1 MLDFGFSEILLTSA
15 IALVVLGPERLPK
28 VARQVGNWVGRA
40 RVMARQLTEQLE
52 REVTAEELM
61 RQQIHGGRLG
71 QPPALSRPVSQ
82 TPPAAD
88 APATAR
94 RTASRRCAPRGRR
107 ARCGCT
113 AARHGRS
120 EATDPMSEPTGL
132 PEGEPDGLAEGTLIS
147 HLLELRD
154 RILKAMLAVGIC
166 FIPCAMYMNQLFTF
180 VAEPLKRRLPAGATL
195 IATSVVAPFTVPFK
209 LALVLAIGIAIPVV
223 LYQAWAF
230 VAPGLYKHEKKLA
243 VPLLISSILL
253 FYLGAAFAYYV
264 VFPVMLSF
272 FVATTPHGVQMMTDM
287 GSYLDFVMILL
298 LAFGIAFEVPVAT
311 VLLVWTGFVRL
322 ATLKKNRGFVLLGIF
337 IFAAFVTPPDA
348 VSQSA
353 MAIPMYLLYEI
364 GIIMAGLLLK
374 DKIAA
379 RAKQDAE
386 EAEREAGA

>member
-1 MLDFGFSEILLTSA
+1 
-15 IALVVLGPERLPK
+15 
-28 VARQVGNWVGRA
+28 
-40 RVMARQLTEQLE
+40 
-52 REVTAEELM
+52 
-61 RQQIHGGRLG
+61 
-71 QPPALSRPVSQ
+71 
-82 TPPAAD
+82 
-88 APATAR
+88 
-94 RTASRRCAPRGRR
+94 
-107 ARCGCT
+107 
-113 AARHGRS
+113 
-120 EATDPMSEPTGL
+120 MSE

-154 RILKAMLAVGIC
+154 RLLKAMTAVGIC

-180 VAEPLKRRLPAGATL
+180 VAEPLKHKLPPGATL

-209 LALVLAIGIAIPVV
+209 LAIVLAIGIAMPYV

-230 VAPGLYKHEKKLA
+230 VAPGLYRHEKKLA

-272 FVATTPHGVQMMTDM
+272 FVATTPSGVRMMTDM
-287 GSYLDFVMILL
+287 GSYLDFVMVLL
-298 LAFGIAFEVPVAT
+298 LAFGVAFEVPVAT
-311 VLLVWTGFVRL
+311 VLLVWTGFVKL

-353 MAIPMYLLYEI
+353 MAMPMYLLYEI

-379 RAKQDAE
+379 RAKQEAD
-386 EAEREAGA
+386 EAERGAGV

>member
-1 MLDFGFSEILLTSA
+1 
-15 IALVVLGPERLPK
+15 PK
-28 VARQVGNWVGRA
+28 
-40 RVMARQLTEQLE
+40 
-52 REVTAEELM
+52 
-61 RQQIHGGRLG
+61 
-71 QPPALSRPVSQ
+71 
-82 TPPAAD
+82 
-88 APATAR
+88 APAPLPPNR
-94 RTASRRCAPRGRR
+94 
-107 ARCGCT
+107 
-113 AARHGRS
+113 
-120 EATDPMSEPTGL
+120 PMNEP
-132 PEGEPDGLAEGTLIS
+132 GEPDDLAEGTLIS

-154 RILKAMLAVGIC
+154 RLLKAMLAVGIC
-166 FIPCAMYMNQLFTF
+166 FIPCAAYMNQLFTF
-180 VAEPLKRRLPAGATL
+180 VAEPLIHKLPAGATI

-209 LALVLAIGIAIPVV
+209 LALLLAIGIAMPVV

-243 VPLLISSILL
+243 VPLLISSVLL

-287 GSYLDFVMILL
+287 SSYLDFVMILL
-298 LAFGIAFEVPVAT
+298 LAFGLAFEVPVAT

-353 MAIPMYLLYEI
+353 MAVPMYLLYEI

-379 RAKQDAE
+379 RAKEEAE
-386 EAEREAGA
+386 QAEREAGA